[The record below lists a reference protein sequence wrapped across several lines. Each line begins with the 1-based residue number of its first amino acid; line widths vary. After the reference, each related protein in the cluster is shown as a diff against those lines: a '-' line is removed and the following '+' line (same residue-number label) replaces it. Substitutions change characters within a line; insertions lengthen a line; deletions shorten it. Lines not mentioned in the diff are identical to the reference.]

1 MEFIVSKKEL
11 FSSLSHFQSVV
22 EKRNTIPI
30 LSNVKIKTITNKIEI
45 TATDLALEISEV
57 INAEIK
63 GEGELTVPSQ
73 LLFDIIRKAPE
84 TSKIEIKNEEELGQI
99 FIFFGE
105 SKFSLPYL
113 STSDFPEMESEV
125 LDNVINI
132 EANELSYLIDDCK
145 FAMGIDE
152 SRQFLNG
159 IYMHQTEENII
170 AVATDGHRLSRC
182 MIKNN
187 GNIKNFDGIIIP
199 KKTVHE
205 ISKILEG
212 AESIVELSFSK
223 TKIKLKVDNIKIT
236 SKLLNAN
243 FPDYES
249 VIPKENN
256 LVMNVDCSS
265 FFETIDRV
273 STVSSEKFRTV
284 KLDISN
290 DLCVVSSFGQEKSAG
305 TEHIKVK
312 YSGPNI
318 NINFN
323 AKYILDVLNIFKT
336 GNISLTFSENT
347 APTILKSQNKLD
359 SIYLIMQMRS

>member
-30 LSNVKIKTITNKIEI
+30 LSNVKIKTINSKIEI

-63 GEGELTVPSQ
+63 DEGELTIPSQ
-73 LLFDIIRKAPE
+73 LLFDIIRKAPDN
-84 TSKIEIKNEEELGQI
+84 SKIEIRNEEELGQI

-132 EANELSYLIDDCK
+132 EANKLSYLIDDCK
-145 FAMGIDE
+145 FSMGIDE

-159 IYMHQTEENII
+159 IYLHQTEGNIT

-182 MIKNN
+182 LIKNN
-187 GNIKNFDGIIIP
+187 ENIKNFDGIIIP

-205 ISKILEG
+205 ISKILEASDG
-212 AESIVELSFSK
+212 VVELSFSK
-223 TKIKLKVDNIKIT
+223 TKIKLKIDNIKIT

-256 LVMNVDCSS
+256 LVMTVDCSS
-265 FFETIDRV
+265 FSETIDRV

-305 TEHIKVK
+305 TEQVKVK